1 MKTRYS
7 RVGGLDDDRPD
18 DGASPAGGEERG
30 FTWLVRLALLL
41 V

>member
-18 DGASPAGGEERG
+18 DGASPAGGEYR
-30 FTWLVRLALLL
+30 V
-41 V
+41 